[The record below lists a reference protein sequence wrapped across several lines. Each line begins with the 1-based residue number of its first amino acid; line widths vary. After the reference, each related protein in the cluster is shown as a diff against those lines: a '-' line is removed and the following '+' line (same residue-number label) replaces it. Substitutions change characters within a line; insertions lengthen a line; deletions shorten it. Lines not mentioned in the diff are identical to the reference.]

1 MDDTSSKTSTIK
13 PIDTWPIIPKRSHRV
28 ALALHMMLTRNITA
42 AAKANAMSADRAS
55 GTICV

>member
-13 PIDTWPIIPKRSHRV
+13 PIEIWPIIPKRNHRV

-42 AAKANAMSADRAS
+42 AAKANAISADRPS